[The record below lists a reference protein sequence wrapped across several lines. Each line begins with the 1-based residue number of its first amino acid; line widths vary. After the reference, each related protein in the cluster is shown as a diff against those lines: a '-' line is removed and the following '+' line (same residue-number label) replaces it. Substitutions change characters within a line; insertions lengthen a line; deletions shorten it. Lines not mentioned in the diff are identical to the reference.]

1 MNSLVP
7 SGKSRLF
14 MLMLCRSF
22 LHRRTCLR
30 SLRRRNLTIVCS
42 LSRRLWQSSISFL
55 STDAPITSNIW
66 QDFSSNLCWGV
77 DVGIPEISKHSL
89 REYWA
94 FAQPLSLYINW
105 LLHKKI
111 LNFLTILRSASSFL
125 KLVFIS
131 FTSFLIVASSFY
143 YGFSSVPLT
152 QNHITINFGLLSF
165 CKHSLVYSLASIL
178 WDLSYVEQK
187 LKSYLELHQPY
198 SCRKHVRS
206 LRRQKHKKK
215 QQQQQQQQQQQKKN
229 VYRYI

>member
-1 MNSLVP
+1 MLVFQKFLNILYKSTGHLP
-7 SGKSRLF
+7 SH
-14 MLMLCRSF
+14 CRSI
-22 LHRRTCLR
+22 
-30 SLRRRNLTIVCS
+30 LT
-42 LSRRLWQSSISFL
+42 
-55 STDAPITSNIW
+55 
-66 QDFSSNLCWGV
+66 DFF
-77 DVGIPEISKHSL
+77 IK
-89 REYWA
+89 R
-94 FAQPLSLYINW
+94 
-105 LLHKKI
+105 
-111 LNFLTILRSASSFL
+111 FLTILRSASSFL

-198 SCRKHVRS
+198 SCQKHVRS

-215 QQQQQQQQQQQKKN
+215 QQQQQQQQQQQN